1 MFGIP
6 LEEFVVE
13 IVMGV
18 PASIGMLWAAWT
30 VGREEAA
37 AVVTIDD
44 TCEAAI
50 VPGTNRRV

>member
-44 TCEAAI
+44 ACEAAI

>member
-18 PASIGMLWAAWT
+18 PASIGMLWAAWS
-30 VGREEAA
+30 VGRDEAA
-37 AVVTIDD
+37 SAREEIA
-44 TCEAAI
+44 CEAAI
-50 VPGTNRRV
+50 VPGTNRHV